1 MPGNST
7 ETEEA
12 FSAYVAARQ
21 HALVRTA
28 FLLTGDHHSAED
40 LVQAALARTFLA
52 WGRIRD
58 ERAIDAYV
66 RRTMINEHTS
76 WWRRAWR
83 HRERST
89 DELPEPPPAAEHD
102 LGQRDEVWE
111 LVQTLP
117 PKQRAVVVLRFYE
130 DLTEAD
136 TADALGCSVG
146 NVKSQTSRALA
157 TLRKRVAPGTR
168 DNGFLT
174 TDGGTLR

>member
-1 MPGNST
+1 MT
-7 ETEEA
+7 ETDEA

-40 LVQAALARTFLA
+40 LVQAALARTYLA

-58 ERAIDAYV
+58 GHAIDAYV

-89 DELPEPPPAAEHD
+89 AELPEPPAAADPDVGE
-102 LGQRDEVWE
+102 RDEVWE
-111 LVQTLP
+111 LVRTLP
-117 PKQRAVVVLRFYE
+117 PRQRAVVVLRFYE

-146 NVKSQTSRALA
+146 NVKSQASRALA
-157 TLRKRVAPGTR
+157 TLRKRISAGAGSP
-168 DNGFLT
+168 DNDFLT
-174 TDGGTLR
+174 TEGGTLR